1 MLYLLNMSRSTFSFP
16 SLVLM
21 TALCLLTACS
31 RAKESGSTS
40 AHPSTPNIL
49 LITVDTLRADHL
61 GCYGYSAARTPNIDR
76 LATEGVRVERAIAPT
91 PLTLPSHTSILTGL
105 EPPAHGVRD
114 NGTYRVP
121 EAAETLAEHLKGK
134 GYQTQAF
141 VSAEVLHSRY
151 NLDQGFDGYDDE
163 LWGEGE
169 VSDFLYRERA
179 GQHTMDR
186 ALEWLATR
194 SSRPAG
200 DAPFFIWL
208 HLFDP
213 HVPYD
218 PPDADAKLSP
228 TLYDGE
234 IASVD
239 RQVGR
244 LLAAL
249 EKEKVLDETILAFT
263 SDHGESLGEHQE
275 ASHSIFIYESTIRV
289 PLIFRYPRKLPAGRI
304 HTGAARSVDI
314 MPTLLA
320 LADERPNATQ
330 GTDLSQALA
339 GASPA
344 QPVAQYSE
352 SFHPKFAFGMAPLQG
367 VRVNGWTYIRAP
379 RPELYNR
386 EEDPTEQRNLLE
398 VGTSDA
404 ARAQAT
410 KLDSLVATIVEDSK
424 RFDLVAEAQP
434 LDAETLKM
442 LQALGYMGDS
452 ETPNDL
458 GGMDP
463 KDGIQIFEKVENA
476 IVLSQRGDWASAA
489 PLLRSVLK
497 RLPGHVHAR
506 NMLGMC
512 EMRMGNLQEAEEQFL
527 KSLAHKP
534 EQGQVL
540 LELGRLDFAQG
551 EYESAR
557 RRFLQ
562 TLELVPDSV
571 EAMILIGYLE
581 SVEGHTAK
589 AERWYERAVAAGPSR
604 PDVYLHRGD
613 IDFQNRRFKQAQGW
627 YEKAIALSPRN
638 FTASFHAGLC
648 AFYLRDLGVAE
659 PHLLRASQTD
669 TNRWEPLYTLA
680 CVRARQG
687 DADAAITHLET
698 AAARG
703 FANLAQL
710 QRDPCMASLST
721 EPRFLNLARA
731 LDGGQQRQ

>member
-1 MLYLLNMSRSTFSFP
+1 MLYALKMSPSTVSF
-16 SLVLM
+16 VLM

-40 AHPSTPNIL
+40 AEASGPNII
-49 LITVDTLRADHL
+49 LITVDTLRADRL

-76 LATEGVRVERAIAPT
+76 LAKEGVRVERAIAPT

-121 EAAETLAEHLKGK
+121 EAAETLAERLKGE

-163 LWGEGE
+163 LWSEGG

-179 GQHTMDR
+179 GPRTMDR
-186 ALEWLATR
+186 VLEWLTMR
-194 SSRPAG
+194 SSQSAG

-218 PPDADAKLSP
+218 PPEADAKLSP

-239 RQVGR
+239 RQIGR
-244 LLAAL
+244 LLVAL
-249 EKEKVLDETILAFT
+249 EQKNILDETILAFT

-275 ASHSIFIYESTIRV
+275 DTHAIFIYESTVRV
-289 PLIFRYPRKLPAGRI
+289 PLIFRYPQKLQGGGIYAGE
-304 HTGAARSVDI
+304 ARSVDI

-320 LADERPNATQ
+320 LADERPSATQ
-330 GTDLSQALA
+330 GRDLSQALA
-339 GASPA
+339 GASLA
-344 QPVAQYSE
+344 RPVAQYSE

-367 VRVNGWTYIRAP
+367 VRLDDWTYIRAP

-386 EEDPTEQRNLLE
+386 AEDPGELRNLLE
-398 VGTSDA
+398 LGTSDGA
-404 ARAQAT
+404 KAQAT
-410 KLDSLVATIVEDSK
+410 KLDSLVTEIVQDSR

-434 LDAETLKM
+434 LDPQTLKM

-452 ETPNDL
+452 DTQEDL

-463 KDGIQIFEKVENA
+463 KDGVQVFEKVGKA

-489 PLLRSVLK
+489 PLLTSVLK
-497 RLPGHVHAR
+497 QLPGHVHAR
-506 NMLGMC
+506 NMLAMC
-512 EMRMGNLQEAEEQFL
+512 EMRMGNLQAAEEQFL
-527 KSLAHKP
+527 KSLAHEP
-534 EQGQVL
+534 GQGQVL

-551 EYESAR
+551 QHESAR
-557 RRFLQ
+557 RRFVQ
-562 TLELVPDSV
+562 TLELLPDSV
-571 EAMILIGYLE
+571 EAMILLGYLE

-589 AERWYERAVAAGPSR
+589 AEQWYEKAVAADPSR

-613 IDFQNRRFKQAQGW
+613 IHFQSRTFKQARGW
-627 YEKAIALSPRN
+627 YEKAIGVSPRN

-648 AFYLRDLGVAE
+648 AFYLKDLGAAE
-659 PHLLRASQTD
+659 RHLMRASQTD
-669 TNRWEPLYTLA
+669 TSRWEPPYTLA

-687 DADAAITHLET
+687 DADAALTHLET

-703 FANLAQL
+703 FADLAQL

-721 EPRFLNLARA
+721 EPRFLNLVRA
-731 LDGGQQRQ
+731 LDSGRPNP